1 MKEDS
6 MTPFDQYQEP
16 LARLRDLV
24 PRLVELLEIEDAV
37 SGAAWKNLD
46 ARLLP
51 LLDPR
56 LPLMVAICGG
66 ANSGKSTL
74 FNSLLKTRL
83 SVVRGNAGS
92 TRRVLVAGHPA
103 VLAREDLIAALFDPF
118 GQHPR
123 PLEDPAELLD
133 PGPPLFIA
141 HADVPRGQILM
152 DTPDFDTGTQE
163 RYTNRDIAR
172 EVLEACNVLI
182 YIVTNTTY
190 NNLENTRFMR
200 RVLTETGLRRCILV
214 YNCSRTLS
222 DSQVRDH
229 LSVTATNLY
238 GPARDDYL
246 IGTYRTD
253 TSDAVAAGD
262 EFMTLRA
269 VRQNDPAILDLLAG
283 LDPRVIR
290 EQQIQTLLT
299 AFRKHVRRVIAA
311 AEITR
316 DEIDLYGGVLQLSI
330 VHAVQQSLVAFPLK
344 RIMQRMND
352 IWLETSPS
360 HLKFFRGVGRVIGT
374 PARMIYSMV
383 RMARGENG
391 AAAEGNTAAADTLE
405 LIKSNLLAGASELR
419 DKILAQEVIAE
430 TIAKEAE
437 GRRLSALVDR
447 IRMKGGRDQNELPSR
462 HVSAA
467 TGTVIFHAAAPD
479 CTRGSRKQV
488 EDRPWSATAEK
499 IVATAPEILNIAE
512 DAALNREL
520 TGLVE
525 YFRRQMNFRQ
535 KTRESFFASLN
546 VLPATLGMAYIL
558 TTGDPVGGS
567 GIYAKLQ
574 GMFGMHD
581 LWALVSIPASAGLDE
596 TGRQRL
602 SDMLEPVVKKW
613 VENRALIVRQL
624 FEETLSGV
632 VTRQVEET
640 SATVDGLLK
649 RIEAE
654 LTPFT

>member
-1 MKEDS
+1 

-24 PRLVELLEIEDAV
+24 PWLVELLDIEDAV

-92 TRRVLVAGHPA
+92 TRRVLVAGHPE

-123 PLEDPAELLD
+123 SLEDPAELLE

-141 HADVPRGQILM
+141 HPKVPPGQILM
-152 DTPDFDTGTQE
+152 DTPDFDTGTQD

-200 RVLTETGLRRCILV
+200 RILTETGLRRCILV
-214 YNCSRTLS
+214 YSCSRTLS

-229 LSVTATNLY
+229 LSITATNLY

-262 EFMTLRA
+262 EFMSLRA
-269 VRQNDPAILDLLAG
+269 VRPNDPAILDLLAG

-299 AFRKHVRRVIAA
+299 AFREHIRRVIAT

-316 DEIDLYGGVLQLSI
+316 DEIDLYGGVLQLALA
-330 VHAVQQSLVAFPLK
+330 HAVQQSLVAFPLK
-344 RIMQRMND
+344 KIMLRMND
-352 IWLETSPS
+352 IWLETSPA

-374 PARMIYSMV
+374 PARVIYSVV
-383 RMARGENG
+383 RMAKGENG
-391 AAAEGNTAAADTLE
+391 AAVEGKAGAADTLE
-405 LIKSNLLAGASELR
+405 LIKSHLLAGASELR

-437 GRRLSALVDR
+437 GRRLSVLVDR
-447 IRMKGGRDQNELPSR
+447 IRMTGGRDQNELPSQ
-462 HVSAA
+462 HVSTA

-488 EDRPWSATAEK
+488 ADRPWSATAER

-520 TGLVE
+520 TELVE
-525 YFRRQMNFRQ
+525 YFRRRMNFRQ

-632 VTRQVEET
+632 VTRQVDET
-640 SATVDGLLK
+640 SVTVDGLLK

-654 LTPFT
+654 LTIFD

>member
-1 MKEDS
+1 

-24 PRLVELLEIEDAV
+24 PRLVDLLEIEDAV

-74 FNSLLKTRL
+74 FNSLLETQL

-152 DTPDFDTGTQE
+152 DTPDFDTGTQD

-200 RVLTETGLRRCILV
+200 RVLTEAGLRRCILV

-229 LSVTATNLY
+229 LSITATNLY

-269 VRQNDPAILDLLAG
+269 VRQDDPAILDLLAE

-290 EQQIQTLLT
+290 EQQIKTLLT
-299 AFRKHVRRVIAA
+299 AFREHVRRVIAA

-316 DEIDLYGGVLQLSI
+316 DEIDLYGGALQLALA
-330 VHAVQQSLVAFPLK
+330 HAVQQSLVAFPLR

-383 RMARGENG
+383 RLARGENG
-391 AAAEGNTAAADTLE
+391 AAAEGNTGGADTLE

-447 IRMKGGRDQNELPSR
+447 IRMKGGRDHNELPSR
-462 HVSAA
+462 HMSAA

-479 CTRGSRKQV
+479 CTRGPRKQV

-602 SDMLEPVVKKW
+602 SDMLEPVVTKW

-640 SATVDGLLK
+640 SATADGLLK
-649 RIEAE
+649 RIAAE
-654 LTPFT
+654 LATFT

>member
-1 MKEDS
+1 
-6 MTPFDQYQEP
+6 MTPIERQRES
-16 LARLRDLV
+16 LTSLRDLV
-24 PRLVELLEIEDAV
+24 PQLVELLEIEDAV

-92 TRRVLVAGHPA
+92 TRRVLIAGHPE
-103 VLAREDLIAALFDPF
+103 VLARDDLIAALFDPF
-118 GQHPR
+118 GQRPR
-123 PLEDPAELLD
+123 PLEDPADLLD

-141 HADVPRGQILM
+141 HPDVLRGQILM
-152 DTPDFDTGTQE
+152 DTPDFDTGTQD

-200 RVLTETGLRRCILV
+200 RILTETGLRRCILV
-214 YNCSRTLS
+214 YSCSRTLS
-222 DSQVRDH
+222 DSQVREH
-229 LSVTATNLY
+229 LSTTATNLY
-238 GPARDDYL
+238 GSARQEYV

-253 TSDAVAAGD
+253 TSDAVAAGQ
-262 EFMTLRA
+262 EFMNLRA
-269 VRQNDPAILDLLAG
+269 VRPNDPAILDLLAG
-283 LDPRVIR
+283 LDPRAIR
-290 EQQIQTLLT
+290 EQQIQSLLT
-299 AFRKHVRRVIAA
+299 AFREHVRRVIAT
-311 AEITR
+311 AEIVR
-316 DEIDLYGGVLQLSI
+316 DEIDLYGGVLQLTLA
-330 VHAVQQSLVAFPLK
+330 HAVQQSLVAFPLK
-344 RIMQRMND
+344 RIMLRMND

-374 PARMIYSMV
+374 PARLIYSMV
-383 RMARGENG
+383 RMAKGENETAEGKAG
-391 AAAEGNTAAADTLE
+391 AAGTLE

-430 TIAKEAE
+430 AIAREAE
-437 GRRLSALVDR
+437 GRRLSTLVDR

-462 HVSAA
+462 HISTA
-467 TGTVIFHAAAPD
+467 TGTVIFHAAAPS
-479 CTRGSRKQV
+479 CTHGSRKQV
-488 EDRPWSATAEK
+488 EDRPWSATAER

-512 DAALNREL
+512 DAVLNQEL
-520 TGLVE
+520 TELVE
-525 YFRRQMNFRQ
+525 YFRQQMNFRQ

-602 SDMLEPVVKKW
+602 SDMLEPVVKRW

-624 FEETLSGV
+624 FEETLSGE
-632 VTRQVEET
+632 VTRLIEET

-649 RIEAE
+649 KIEAE
-654 LTPFT
+654 LNAFD